1 MGGLAVM
8 VLVMLISGSA
18 NTLLMKFMVIQHVPM
33 SPGGEPVGFDHPYFQ
48 SLLMMIGEL
57 LCLIAYWTTRK
68 PGEDQV
74 SSGQAPAHIFAVA
87 CLFDWTATTCVNMA
101 YGVIAASVV
110 QMTRGAIVIFTCVFS
125 IAFLG
130 KRQHAYHL
138 FGVGLVFVGITMVS
152 LSTFFNPTAAPTAE
166 QGSSSAGKVF
176 GISLCV
182 GAQVFQ
188 ASMLVYEESIMSK
201 YTLAPLQVV
210 GMEGLFGCIFGVV
223 LLVVLNATNIESTPA
238 AYYQMTHSKPL
249 LLAICASIC
258 SIAFF
263 NFSGVT
269 VTQRASAVARSTV
282 DVSRTILIWA
292 VELALGWNV
301 FNPLQFA
308 GFVVLA
314 LGTLIYNR
322 IIVVPRLEPPA
333 EAAALKVTL
342 APGLEMERSKESKAT
357 V

>member
-1 MGGLAVM
+1 
-8 VLVMLISGSA
+8 
-18 NTLLMKFMVIQHVPM
+18 
-33 SPGGEPVGFDHPYFQ
+33 
-48 SLLMMIGEL
+48 
-57 LCLIAYWTTRK
+57 
-68 PGEDQV
+68 
-74 SSGQAPAHIFAVA
+74 
-87 CLFDWTATTCVNMA
+87 
-101 YGVIAASVV
+101 
-110 QMTRGAIVIFTCVFS
+110 
-125 IAFLG
+125 
-130 KRQHAYHL
+130 
-138 FGVGLVFVGITMVS
+138 MVS
-152 LSTFFNPTAAPTAE
+152 LSTFFNPTAAAAPTAE
-166 QGSSSAGKVF
+166 QGSSSAGKIF

-292 VELALGWNV
+292 VELGMGWNS
-301 FNPLQFA
+301 FNLLQFV
-308 GFVVLA
+308 GFVAVA
-314 LGTLIYNR
+314 MGTMMYNR
-322 IIVVPRLEPPA
+322 IITFSFLDALDGEELDAILKNKALDVETAIANSDTVKAKPISVEQSPPY
-333 EAAALKVTL
+333 TQ
-342 APGLEMERSKESKAT
+342 
-357 V
+357 